1 MHVLSVSLYLGNC
14 STQKLFMNNKKGISM
29 CDTEDCGIELQE
41 QTPGTQQTVN
51 MDETEPTV
59 LEKRFIA
66 YFKHSITEPMD
77 VHRVVL
83 DLTTECM
90 EKDQPMYLLLTDGT
104 VLVCRNFD
112 VIIRDMAPV
121 QEVFDLLQFLEE
133 QMMDSSTD
141 KPQPVG
147 YQ

>member
-1 MHVLSVSLYLGNC
+1 
-14 STQKLFMNNKKGISM
+14 M
-29 CDTEDCGIELQE
+29 CDTEDCGIELKE
-41 QTPGTQQTVN
+41 KTPGTQQTVN
-51 MDETEPTV
+51 KDDIKPTV
-59 LEKRFIA
+59 LEKRFMA

-77 VHRVVL
+77 VHRVVI

-90 EKDQPMYLLLTDGT
+90 ERDQPMYLLLTDGS

-121 QEVFDLLQFLEE
+121 KEVFDLLQFLEE
-133 QMMDSSTD
+133 QMMDRTTD

>member
-1 MHVLSVSLYLGNC
+1 
-14 STQKLFMNNKKGISM
+14 M
-29 CDTEDCGIELQE
+29 CDPEDCGIELGE
-41 QTPGTQQTVN
+41 QTTGTQQTAN
-51 MDETEPTV
+51 IDETKSTV
-59 LEKRFIA
+59 LEKRFMA

-112 VIIRDMAPV
+112 VILRDMRPV
-121 QEVFDLLQFLEE
+121 KEVFDLLQFLEE
-133 QMMDSSTD
+133 QMMDTTTD